1 MTDSTSLAPGAAT
14 ASRSG
19 RSARRWVGILAAV
32 LVPLGLVGAAIAAV
46 GDAGD
51 ALDRIPAAVV
61 NSDEL
66 VTTTGP
72 DGEEQPVFAGRQL
85 VTELTGP
92 DAAGF
97 DWRATS
103 AEQAEADLAAGEVL
117 AVLTIPEG
125 FSASLLTVGTPD
137 QQVAELAIETDDAHS
152 YLAGT
157 IVESVGASLA
167 EQFGDTVTAQYLAGL
182 QGGLGELG
190 AALGDAADGATQV
203 GDGVGEVGAGV
214 SALGDG
220 IAALGSGAS
229 ASAGGARELAGGLE
243 QYTGGV
249 SALSSGLAQLDRGAA
264 GLDQLATAVTGA
276 DASAQATAGQLTAL
290 VPAIQGSTLSD
301 ADKQAFIAALTQA
314 QITAGTTAA
323 VAPQLQGAI
332 DGLQGG
338 IADSASGAA
347 ALSGG
352 GPALVQGADA
362 LADGLGALSTG
373 AAEASAGAGELAAG
387 ADALA
392 AGADELA
399 AGLEDGAAQV
409 PESGDAELAS
419 SPVAVEATR
428 ANAVDGFGGVLAGTL
443 VPIGLWLGALATMLV
458 VRPAAAAVTGTAA
471 TAGAILRRVLGRA
484 SLVAVGQAALVTA
497 LLATAGGVDLAL
509 VPGVF
514 GLTLV
519 IALALTALHAA
530 LVLGLGRAG
539 LVVSLLLLA
548 VQLVAVGGL
557 IPVVALAEPFPSLSA
572 LLPLTA
578 AVDGLQALLAG
589 GDASRIA
596 AAVGAML
603 LVGVLS
609 LVLARLALGR
619 ARRRGVLESFA
630 PGALAARA

>member
-1 MTDSTSLAPGAAT
+1 MTASTSSTRAA
-14 ASRSG
+14 AFRERRG
-19 RSARRWVGILAAV
+19 ARRWAGIVAAV
-32 LVPLGLVGAAIAAV
+32 LVPLGLVGAALAAV
-46 GDAGD
+46 GDADD

-66 VTTTGP
+66 VTTTTP

-85 VTELTGP
+85 VTELTGA

-103 AEQAEADLAAGEVL
+103 AEQAAADLAAGDVL
-117 AVLTIPEG
+117 AVLTIPED
-125 FSASLLTVGTPD
+125 FSASLLTVGTPE
-137 QQVAELAIETDDAHS
+137 QRIAPIEVETDDAHS

-167 EQFGDTVTAQYLAGL
+167 QQFGDTVTAQYLAGL
-182 QGGLGELG
+182 QSGLGELG
-190 AALGDAADGATQV
+190 SALGEAADGATQV
-203 GDGVGEVGAGV
+203 GDGVGEVGSGV

-229 ASAGGARELAGGLE
+229 ASADGARELAGGLE

-249 SALSSGLAQLDRGAA
+249 SALSSGLAQLDQGAVA
-264 GLDQLATAVTGA
+264 LDQLAGAVAGA

-290 VPAIQGSTLSD
+290 VASVQASNLSD

-332 DGLQGG
+332 DGVQGG
-338 IADSASGAA
+338 IADSATGAA
-347 ALSGG
+347 ALAGG

-362 LADGLGALSTG
+362 LADGLGALSSG
-373 AAEASAGAGELAAG
+373 AADASSGAGELAAG

-399 AGLEDGAAQV
+399 AGLAEGAAQV

-419 SPVAVEATR
+419 SPVAVESTR
-428 ANAVDGFGGVLAGTL
+428 ANAVDDIGGVLAATL

-458 VRPAAAAVTGTAA
+458 VRPAAPAVSGTAA
-471 TAGAILRRVLGRA
+471 TAGAILRRVLARA
-484 SLVAVGQAALVTA
+484 SLVAVGQAALVTV
-497 LLATAGGVDLAL
+497 LLATSGGVDLAL
-509 VPGVF
+509 APGVF

-539 LVVSLLLLA
+539 LVASLLLLV

-572 LLPLTA
+572 LLPLTY
-578 AVDGLQALLAG
+578 AVDGLQALLAA
-589 GDASRIA
+589 GDASRIGA
-596 AAVGAML
+596 AIGAMV
-603 LVGVLS
+603 LVAVVS
-609 LVLARLALGR
+609 LVLARLAVGR
-619 ARRRGVLESFA
+619 ARRLGALAEFA